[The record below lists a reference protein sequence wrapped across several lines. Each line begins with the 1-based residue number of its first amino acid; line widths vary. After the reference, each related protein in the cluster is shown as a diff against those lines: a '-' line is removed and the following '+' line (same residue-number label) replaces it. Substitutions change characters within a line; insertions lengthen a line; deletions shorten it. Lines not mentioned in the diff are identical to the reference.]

1 MIRHLCAYAVTLITF
16 LAIDAVWLTT
26 MSQRLYRRHLGEILV
41 DSFNPVPAALFY
53 LIYVAGIIIF
63 ATTPAFSTGK
73 WSTAAINGALYGF
86 FAYTTYD
93 LTNQATIRGWPTI
106 ITVADICWGS
116 LLSGVAA
123 SLGFLLT
130 RYFLR
135 GA

>member
-1 MIRHLCAYAVTLITF
+1 MMRYAVAYATTLIAF

-26 MSQRLYRRHLGEILV
+26 MSQRLYRRYLGDILV
-41 DSFNPVPAALFY
+41 DTFNPVPAVAFY
-53 LIYVAGIIIF
+53 LIYIAGLVIF
-63 ATTPAFSTGK
+63 ATAPAFSSGRWT
-73 WSTAAINGALYGF
+73 TAALYGALYGF
-86 FAYTTYD
+86 FAYATYD

-116 LLSGVAA
+116 LLSATAA
-123 SLGFLLT
+123 ILGFLLT

>member
-1 MIRHLCAYAVTLITF
+1 MIRYAIAYVSTLLVF

-26 MSQRLYRRHLGEILV
+26 MSQRLYRRYLGDILAGSV
-41 DSFNPVPAALFY
+41 NLAPAVLFY
-53 LIYVAGIIIF
+53 LVYIAGIIVF

-73 WSTAAINGALYGF
+73 WTTAAVYGALYGF
-86 FAYTTYD
+86 FAYATYD
-93 LTNQATIRGWPTI
+93 LTNQATVRGWPTI

-116 LLSGVAA
+116 LLSAVAA
-123 SLGFLLT
+123 TLGFLIT

>member
-1 MIRHLCAYAVTLITF
+1 MIRHAFAYAATLTTF

-26 MSQRLYRRHLGEILV
+26 MSQRLYRRYLGDILI
-41 DSFNPVPAALFY
+41 DGFSPVPAALFY
-53 LIYVAGIIIF
+53 LIYIAGIIIF
-63 ATTPAFSTGK
+63 ATGPAFSTGR

-86 FAYTTYD
+86 FAYATYD

-116 LLSGVAA
+116 LLSAVAA
-123 SLGFLLT
+123 TLGFLLT